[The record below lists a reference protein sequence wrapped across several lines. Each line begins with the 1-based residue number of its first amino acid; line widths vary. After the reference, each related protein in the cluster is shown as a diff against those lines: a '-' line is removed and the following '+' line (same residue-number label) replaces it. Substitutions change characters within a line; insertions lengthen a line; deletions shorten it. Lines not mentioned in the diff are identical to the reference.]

1 MALSVEQ
8 ETLIEILVRLR
19 DLEKPRLEDATL
31 LQALVG
37 AFCSSS
43 AENKAKFEANY
54 ESLLATRPQ
63 PPSEALIGA
72 LIRRVQRLGE
82 G

>member
-31 LQALVG
+31 LQALVA

-63 PPSEALIGA
+63 PPSVALYDS
-72 LIRRVQRLGE
+72 LIHRVRDE
-82 G
+82 GR